1 MYVNTPLQVCEQRDP
16 KGLYGMAKA
25 GKLAHFTGISDP
37 YEVPEEADL
46 VIDTSLVSVEDA
58 IEVIIGATAKLT
70 TPASPKSIATGVP
83 TERPYTNDKS

>member
-1 MYVNTPLQVCEQRDP
+1 
-16 KGLYGMAKA
+16 MAKA

-37 YEVPEEADL
+37 YEVPEEPDM

-70 TPASPKSIATGVP
+70 T
-83 TERPYTNDKS
+83 